1 LHPSQWRNYSAQVG
15 HILHQ
20 TCKSGIGNNPRSIKR
35 EQGVLTT
42 SGPLNDVELT
52 SARNKECGCPT
63 VGPWSHTYSMLFIPY
78 AYVCTLETLLIHTPF
93 EWHGSLFVMGY
104 DGLILVPTP
113 FMRYAY
119 VIHHIGMQFLHL
131 GKLEL
136 VCSHF
141 FLKSQIQE
149 RTLLK
154 FKRLHQLCSGIAHKG
169 E

>member
-1 LHPSQWRNYSAQVG
+1 LHPGQWRNYSAQVG

-20 TCKSGIGNNPRSIKR
+20 TCKSGIGNNLRSIKR

-42 SGPLNDVELT
+42 SRSLNNVELT
-52 SARNKECGCPT
+52 SARDKERGCPT
-63 VGPWSHTYSMLFIPY
+63 VGTRPMVPHVLHVELLRT
-78 AYVCTLETLLIHTPF
+78 VCTKLETLLIHTPF
-93 EWHGSLFVMGY
+93 GWHGSLFVMGY

-136 VCSHF
+136 CSHF
-141 FLKSQIQE
+141 FRKGQIQVE
-149 RTLLK
+149 SK
-154 FKRLHQLCSGIAHKG
+154 SAPC
-169 E
+169 